1 MKWPALIKPP
11 LTAIAV
17 ILLMLVF
24 VSGVD
29 IAAVF
34 FYSRFYSSA
43 AFMVLFGVGGI
54 FAALLAYGYGINR
67 AAEKNEGARRMLVLT
82 LAVCALF
89 FFFVLARIE
98 GGEFGPAFKSY
109 GIGLAL
115 GSLLFMKGKVDL

>member
-1 MKWPALIKPP
+1 MACADQ
-11 LTAIAV
+11 TAANGYRRDTADAGICER
-17 ILLMLVF
+17 
-24 VSGVD
+24 GRY
-29 IAAVF
+29 AAVF